1 MLEFGLPFS
10 FFDLS
15 VEAHTHVFKPL
26 LLGLTT
32 LLLVLLVLLTFVL
45 EVPVEFLSGN
55 PFLLLDLLADGV
67 CHVLHA
73 SRDLFRTLVPFSL
86 SSRIFIFI

>member
-1 MLEFGLPFS
+1 MFEFDLPFS

-15 VEAHTHVFKPL
+15 VKAHAHVLKSRLF
-26 LLGLTT
+26 GLPT
-32 LLLVLLVLLTFVL
+32 LLLVLLVSLTFVL

-86 SSRIFIFI
+86 SSRMFIFI

>member
-1 MLEFGLPFS
+1 MFEFDLTFS

-15 VEAHTHVFKPL
+15 VEAHPHVLKPL
-26 LLGLTT
+26 LIGLPS

-45 EVPVEFLSGN
+45 EVSVEFFSGN

-73 SRDLFRTLVPFSL
+73 SRDLLSTLVPLSL